1 MFRLSKATRAAA
13 FDRHPYAQQ
22 VIGELTDLR
31 KITRDDLFG
40 HYQEYYT
47 PANAVLSVVGDF
59 DTEKVV
65 KEITQ
70 KYGSIPGKSLI
81 SYPKVEPE
89 DTISKCEH
97 IKVNGPGDAVYV
109 QISYRAPSAVNEDF
123 FALMVLDSLL
133 TGPTSLSMFGG
144 GSISNKTSRLYKRL
158 VENDLS
164 VSVSGGLQATIDPFL
179 YDILAISVPDKGVR
193 NIINTIT
200 EEIDRIQNN
209 SVTQAEIDRAIKQA
223 KALFAYGSESITNQA
238 FWLGYASM
246 FADYSWFDDFIIKLE
261 GITKE
266 HIQSAAR
273 KYLDSE
279 HRIIGIYYPNQMENE
294 KNGG

>member
-1 MFRLSKATRAAA
+1 
-13 FDRHPYAQQ
+13 
-22 VIGELTDLR
+22 
-31 KITRDDLFG
+31 
-40 HYQEYYT
+40 
-47 PANAVLSVVGDF
+47 
-59 DTEKVV
+59 
-65 KEITQ
+65 
-70 KYGSIPGKSLI
+70 
-81 SYPKVEPE
+81 
-89 DTISKCEH
+89 
-97 IKVNGPGDAVYV
+97 
-109 QISYRAPSAVNEDF
+109 
-123 FALMVLDSLL
+123 MVLDSLL

-179 YDILAISVPDKGVR
+179 YDILAITVPDTDVR